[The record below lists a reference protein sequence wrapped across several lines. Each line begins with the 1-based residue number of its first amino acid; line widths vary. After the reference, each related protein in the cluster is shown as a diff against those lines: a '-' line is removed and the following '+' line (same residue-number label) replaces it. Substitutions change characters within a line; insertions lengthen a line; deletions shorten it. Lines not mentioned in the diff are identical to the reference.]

1 MSAPTA
7 TSLLESTADLAA
19 QHLEELSIGRATTT
33 LSRSEFIELV
43 GYRQALRDI
52 GSAVGVPL
60 PVAPAFLG
68 D

>member
-19 QHLEELSIGRATTT
+19 QHLEEVAIGRVTTR

-52 GSAVGVPL
+52 GSEVGVPL
-60 PVAPAFLG
+60 PVAPSFLG
-68 D
+68 A